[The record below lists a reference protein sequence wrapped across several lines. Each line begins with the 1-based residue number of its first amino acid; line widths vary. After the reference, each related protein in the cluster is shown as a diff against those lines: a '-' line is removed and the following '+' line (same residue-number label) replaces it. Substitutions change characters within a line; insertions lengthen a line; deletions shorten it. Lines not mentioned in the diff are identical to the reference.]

1 MFLWRM
7 YPLHDRFFYTKNNSK
22 FHITNNDFCA
32 SNKKKNKNSQS
43 IVTLHRLLIHHASG
57 NSVKTQSSFNQFWIQ
72 SRYFPNISTEL
83 RQIVY
88 KSKLQNLCSNKHFF
102 PWIIL
107 FICFWFAIHPQQ
119 HHTLSKHLH
128 SELRKDTHL
137 RRIKMCAY
145 FARI

>member
-1 MFLWRM
+1 MI
-7 YPLHDRFFYTKNNSK
+7 DFFTRKTIQN
-22 FHITNNDFCA
+22 FILQITI
-32 SNKKKNKNSQS
+32 SVRLTKKKKNSQS

-88 KSKLQNLCSNKHFF
+88 KSKLQNLCFNKLFF